1 MIGKNVFALTFNVDV
16 ALALNFKHNES
27 LSYEIVNDRLII
39 KKRDSLSQHT
49 I

>member
-1 MIGKNVFALTFNVDV
+1 LTFNVDV